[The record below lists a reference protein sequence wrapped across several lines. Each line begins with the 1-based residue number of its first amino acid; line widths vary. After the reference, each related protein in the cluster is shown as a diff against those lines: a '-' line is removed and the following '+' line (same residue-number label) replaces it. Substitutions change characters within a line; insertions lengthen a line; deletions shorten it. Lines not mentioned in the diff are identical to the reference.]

1 MKCSFCKNELLYVK
15 KEERDTGQQMIL
27 YKCKDCKIGYKEFYL
42 NKGLAEYNKTRIKNC
57 L

>member
-15 KEERDTGQQMIL
+15 KEERDSGQQMIL

-42 NKGLAEYNKTRIKNC
+42 NSGLVE

>member
-1 MKCSFCKNELLYVK
+1 MKLNIKCSFCKSELLYVK

-27 YKCKDCKIGYKEFYL
+27 YKCKNCKIGYKKFYL
-42 NKGLAEYNKTRIKNC
+42 NNGLVE